1 LTIFHRRSVAE
12 ERISLGNMKS
22 EAWRTKSWLILHF
35 SLNLQQRYH
44 MEKAKSRKI
53 AVRSEK
59 RSERGV
65 GVREIFELLK

>member
-1 LTIFHRRSVAE
+1 
-12 ERISLGNMKS
+12 
-22 EAWRTKSWLILHF
+22 
-35 SLNLQQRYH
+35 